1 MQLGL
6 CVSDCQI
13 KSLQREPMTEIE
25 HRESY
30 SLVRSQSDRFAGLVF
45 GLCSPTRCPVLSLC
59 NPFQPQIIRVP
70 HVCGLRINIA
80 ISHIVSVFFY
90 RDFSWSV

>member
-13 KSLQREPMTEIE
+13 KSLQREPMAEIE
-25 HRESY
+25 HLESY
-30 SLVRSQSDRFAGLVF
+30 FLVRSQSDRFAGLAL
-45 GLCSPTRCPVLSLC
+45 GLYSPTRCPVLSWC

-70 HVCGLRINIA
+70 HVCVCGLRINIV
-80 ISHIVSVFFY
+80 ISHNVSVFVLF
-90 RDFSWSV
+90 